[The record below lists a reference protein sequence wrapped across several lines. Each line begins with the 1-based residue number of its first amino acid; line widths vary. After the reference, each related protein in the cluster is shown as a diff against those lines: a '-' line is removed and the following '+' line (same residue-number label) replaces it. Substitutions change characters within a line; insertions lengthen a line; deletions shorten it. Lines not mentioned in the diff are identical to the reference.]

1 MIKDTQK
8 AQLFW
13 AVSMLISF
21 LLPGIGYLIGKAGD
35 CAPREIDGQ
44 CGMSTFFAF
53 AYGVIAAVVIAI
65 CSTAYLVIVIV
76 RQRKASSVRKH
87 VLED

>member
-1 MIKDTQK
+1 MMKGTRK
-8 AQLFW
+8 SLLFW

-21 LLPGIGYLIGKAGD
+21 LLPGIGYLVGKAGD
-35 CAPREIDGQ
+35 CTPREIDGQ

-65 CSTAYLVIVIV
+65 CCTVYLVIVLV
-76 RQRKASSVRKH
+76 RQREPSSVRKH
-87 VLED
+87 VPED